1 MEATQPARLGDFE
14 FDAIIK
20 RPETLSS
27 KIPDYATEEGYSASD
42 HICLGAVT
50 LDVTAVISN
59 APITWADRHPASS
72 SRVQSAV
79 EELRQL
85 WEKRTPM
92 TFTAGGDSY
101 ENVCIESVTF
111 PKEES
116 NSERIELKL
125 KQVSINSTETAN
137 ISIKYARGGT
147 SKKNTGASQ
156 KSTSTAKSSSSGKSS
171 SRSSILCSGAKAIKL
186 DVQGAYAHTKQELVM
201 KILQKEIP
209 GATWLLAV
217 VKCLLAM
224 APGEGLLIG
233 GYLEAWLFNLVAS
246 YMLVKV
252 MSYAKVRRGASTR
265 FVTRSGSYMDD
276 LVLFG
281 RRWAD
286 IQSAARKLTKWALT
300 ELGLTIKN
308 EWVRVD
314 FLSAAEEHQRKHLTG
329 AAKGCPGLDMA
340 GYVMHRTYTTIRP
353 RIFLRARR
361 QYIRAKADV
370 SRNGYVPVWRSY
382 KLVSYNGYFDWT
394 KSRAISEALKQKK
407 LFTAAKVAIRV

>member
-1 MEATQPARLGDFE
+1 LGDFE

-42 HICLGAVT
+42 HICLEAVT

-147 SKKNTGASQ
+147 SKNEYWREPEEHLHS
-156 KSTSTAKSSSSGKSS
+156 KSSSSGN
-171 SRSSILCSGAKAIKL
+171 LLPAAVFFVLG
-186 DVQGAYAHTKQELVM
+186 
-201 KILQKEIP
+201 QKPI
-209 GATWLLAV
+209 
-217 VKCLLAM
+217 
-224 APGEGLLIG
+224 GL
-233 GYLEAWLFNLVAS
+233 F
-246 YMLVKV
+246 K
-252 MSYAKVRRGASTR
+252 
-265 FVTRSGSYMDD
+265 
-276 LVLFG
+276 
-281 RRWAD
+281 
-286 IQSAARKLTKWALT
+286 
-300 ELGLTIKN
+300 
-308 EWVRVD
+308 
-314 FLSAAEEHQRKHLTG
+314 
-329 AAKGCPGLDMA
+329 
-340 GYVMHRTYTTIRP
+340 
-353 RIFLRARR
+353 
-361 QYIRAKADV
+361 
-370 SRNGYVPVWRSY
+370 
-382 KLVSYNGYFDWT
+382 
-394 KSRAISEALKQKK
+394 
-407 LFTAAKVAIRV
+407 

>member
-42 HICLGAVT
+42 HICLEAVT

-85 WEKRTPM
+85 WEKRMPM

-137 ISIKYARGGT
+137 ISIDDY
-147 SKKNTGASQ
+147 
-156 KSTSTAKSSSSGKSS
+156 
-171 SRSSILCSGAKAIKL
+171 
-186 DVQGAYAHTKQELVM
+186 
-201 KILQKEIP
+201 
-209 GATWLLAV
+209 
-217 VKCLLAM
+217 
-224 APGEGLLIG
+224 
-233 GYLEAWLFNLVAS
+233 
-246 YMLVKV
+246 VKV
-252 MSYAKVRRGASTR
+252 ESREDKGNYRASKIR
-265 FVTRSGSYMDD
+265 FIGDTEGDD
-276 LVLFG
+276 WQCVGQFVEV
-281 RRWAD
+281 
-286 IQSAARKLTKWALT
+286 K
-300 ELGLTIKN
+300 
-308 EWVRVD
+308 
-314 FLSAAEEHQRKHLTG
+314 
-329 AAKGCPGLDMA
+329 
-340 GYVMHRTYTTIRP
+340 
-353 RIFLRARR
+353 
-361 QYIRAKADV
+361 
-370 SRNGYVPVWRSY
+370 
-382 KLVSYNGYFDWT
+382 
-394 KSRAISEALKQKK
+394 
-407 LFTAAKVAIRV
+407 

>member
-27 KIPDYATEEGYSASD
+27 KIPGYATEEGYSASD
-42 HICLGAVT
+42 HICLEAVT

-85 WEKRTPM
+85 WEKRMPM

-147 SKKNTGASQ
+147 SK
-156 KSTSTAKSSSSGKSS
+156 
-171 SRSSILCSGAKAIKL
+171 RILA
-186 DVQGAYAHTKQELVM
+186 
-201 KILQKEIP
+201 
-209 GATWLLAV
+209 
-217 VKCLLAM
+217 
-224 APGEGLLIG
+224 
-233 GYLEAWLFNLVAS
+233 
-246 YMLVKV
+246 
-252 MSYAKVRRGASTR
+252 
-265 FVTRSGSYMDD
+265 
-276 LVLFG
+276 
-281 RRWAD
+281 
-286 IQSAARKLTKWALT
+286 
-300 ELGLTIKN
+300 
-308 EWVRVD
+308 
-314 FLSAAEEHQRKHLTG
+314 
-329 AAKGCPGLDMA
+329 
-340 GYVMHRTYTTIRP
+340 
-353 RIFLRARR
+353 RARR
-361 QYIRAKADV
+361 APPQQNLPIAENLLPAAAFFILGQKPLDC
-370 SRNGYVPVWRSY
+370 
-382 KLVSYNGYFDWT
+382 L
-394 KSRAISEALKQKK
+394 SE
-407 LFTAAKVAIRV
+407 V